1 MLQQSIS
8 QTSALALFRRCI
20 RCIQAMP
27 DPNQRESYRIY
38 VRDAFHRRKGMQSN
52 SREAI
57 VAYRDGIDQV
67 ETMEYYQSM
76 KMKLLKH
83 DDVKP
88 RISSSV
94 SLTNIEHDDAG
105 RSETSNSF
113 VRGKSS
119 SLNKNISQWLSYRLP
134 HLAQDDLEKYSR
146 RLIEDGFDTVE
157 FIENE
162 LLADDLD
169 FMKKAHRRVLER
181 YIKDKNA

>member
-1 MLQQSIS
+1 
-8 QTSALALFRRCI
+8 
-20 RCIQAMP
+20 MP
-27 DPNQRESYRIY
+27 DQNQRESYRIY

-76 KMKLLKH
+76 KMN
-83 DDVKP
+83 VKP

-94 SLTNIEHDDAG
+94 SLTNIEHDDAV
-105 RSETSNSF
+105 RSETSDSF
-113 VRGKSS
+113 VRGSSS
-119 SLNKNISQWLSYRLP
+119 SLNKNISQWLSHRLP

-157 FIENE
+157 FIEKE

-181 YIKDKNA
+181 YIKDKDA